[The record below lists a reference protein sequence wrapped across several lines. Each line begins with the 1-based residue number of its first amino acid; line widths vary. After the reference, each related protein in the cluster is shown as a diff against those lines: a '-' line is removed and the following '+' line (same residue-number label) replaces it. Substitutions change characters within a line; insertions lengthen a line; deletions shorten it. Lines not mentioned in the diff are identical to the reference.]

1 MTAVSEERKQG
12 PRCPHGRV
20 DQHHDR
26 DPVEVKSSEARAPGR
41 VGVVGGESLE
51 REETYSIP
59 MADSC

>member
-41 VGVVGGESLE
+41 VGVVGGGAGASRL
-51 REETYSIP
+51 R
-59 MADSC
+59 